1 MEKKLRVLV
10 ADDDEVLAIKIQSII
25 AGNSNVEKVKIEKN
39 GRDEFLR
46 ILEFEPDIVFTD
58 MQMPI
63 MTGLEVIKKN
73 KRITVRKRTTI
84 YSSNIR

>member
-46 ILEFEPDIVFTD
+46 ILEFEPDIVF
-58 MQMPI
+58 
-63 MTGLEVIKKN
+63 
-73 KRITVRKRTTI
+73 
-84 YSSNIR
+84 IRVLNTFK